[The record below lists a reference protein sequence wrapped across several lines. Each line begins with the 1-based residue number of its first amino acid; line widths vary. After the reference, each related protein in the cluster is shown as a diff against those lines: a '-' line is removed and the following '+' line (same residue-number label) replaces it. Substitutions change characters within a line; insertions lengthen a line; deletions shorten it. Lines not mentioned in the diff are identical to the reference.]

1 MDSNKYIF
9 IKIDIFISGL
19 DRSIDKIL
27 YIFHLMYT
35 LSFTFIN
42 HFILTYIY
50 L

>member
-35 LSFTFIN
+35 YYHLHLLIIS
-42 HFILTYIY
+42 Y
-50 L
+50 